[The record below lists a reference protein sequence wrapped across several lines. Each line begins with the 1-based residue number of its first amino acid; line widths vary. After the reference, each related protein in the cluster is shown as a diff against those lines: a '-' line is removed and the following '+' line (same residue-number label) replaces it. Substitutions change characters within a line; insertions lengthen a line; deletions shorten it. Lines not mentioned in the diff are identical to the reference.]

1 MLVFRVVVLGDE
13 RTWFGGDMANLPV
26 LKGALLCRAY
36 ALVEFI
42 VERGPQKSCLCAVGS
57 TPDGQV
63 EDLGEW
69 PLQDAFSDSL
79 IIALQDLKSRGVERI
94 QRAYTHGFQVDESCF
109 RKVYPRAQLLDLRYA
124 YPRGDNRERV
134 RCDLSIG
141 RCAFRQPIHRSW
153 RSSVKRR
160 SRLYRLRTG
169 TDSSRLSDATRKAP
183 KS

>member
-1 MLVFRVVVLGDE
+1 
-13 RTWFGGDMANLPV
+13 MANLPV

-42 VERGPQKSCLCAVGS
+42 VEEGPLKTCLCAVGS

-94 QRAYTHGFQVDESCF
+94 QRAYTHGFEVDESCL
-109 RKVYPRAQLLDLRYA
+109 REVYPRTQLLDLRYA
-124 YPRGDNRERV
+124 CPRGVTRERV

-141 RCAFRQPIHRSW
+141 RCAIRRPVHRSW

-160 SRLYRLRTG
+160 SRRYRVRTG
-169 TDSSRLSDATRKAP
+169 TDSSLLSGTTRKTP